1 MRGSSAGLSEPIG
14 SYVAD
19 EEQDQVD
26 QEQRVE
32 WCKVGDVVVP
42 ADNALYRGVV
52 AKIDENH
59 VWHRCLATGMVQRKS
74 RFGFACRY
82 RILAESEGNST

>member
-1 MRGSSAGLSEPIG
+1 MDLFAPKDSFA
-14 SYVAD
+14 AD
-19 EEQDQVD
+19 GEQDQVD